1 MKTPPFTFDIDDI
14 KRSVFSSD
22 FSKGL
27 EYYRKGKVISAEI
40 DIKSDSSYTI
50 YSSTHG
56 SGINIYQQEI
66 TVEKRDGEDG
76 VTIEGICSCPVE
88 YDCKHVVASLLYVSE
103 EIGDNPPISDIPWL
117 DTLVSFE
124 SKKETQEV
132 EPEYRLEYRL
142 LYKDAGITE
151 DLKLFRAKLLKSGS
165 YSKGAKL
172 ELYDIVRYT
181 YSPKYEY
188 LTGEDRTILAMIGAM
203 MGESWSYSV
212 DLRGELGASIVKMMI
227 DTGKAYYAN
236 SKKTLRY
243 CETPITP
250 KFDWSRNSKGE
261 YILTSNIDR
270 DRLLPTQPPLVV
282 DVESDTIHPIAG
294 DLSPELILHL
304 LKAPP
309 IEEEHLSL
317 FIRKSFDKLPKLPIP
332 IPPELID
339 GKTVEAKPLP
349 KLLIYPDSDESRSY
363 RVELKFIYADTE
375 LAPYPQK
382 EQEYIKRSGDII
394 LIKRDLD
401 SEESAIDRLKQSGFI
416 LCSDSNSLFCS
427 TLPKESQA
435 GIERWRLFL
444 QNELENLKDEGWII
458 EDAEW
463 DFIEDIS
470 LDVESVKSD
479 TDEWFELS
487 FTVEIEGN
495 QIPLLPI
502 VTTLIREFDS
512 VDELP
517 ENLNLYLGDGRYIH
531 TPSSRI
537 SPILSTLYELYD
549 EKSGSVRVKPYNAHL
564 LGSLAEQSDIN
575 WIGSREI
582 AILSKQMRD
591 FRGIEDMEPSPHL
604 KAELREYQRRGVSWL
619 GFLHRFKFGGILAD
633 DMGLGKT
640 LQTLAFLQRLKYD
653 GELNKPALVIMPTS
667 LLGNWRSEIEKFT
680 PDMKYIML
688 YGNNRDEIYPQL
700 EKSDIILTS
709 YQIAQRDSAILKKLE
724 FSYLIL
730 DEAQKIKNP
739 RAKITLSVKQ
749 FKAEHRLALTGTP
762 MENHLGE
769 LWSIFDF
776 LMRGFLGN
784 QPFFKKAYQNPIEK
798 DNDITKKDR
807 LRRKISPFM
816 LRRSKDEVLDEL
828 PEKIEILRKVPFG
841 AKQALLYENI
851 RVAMESKVK
860 EEISKKG
867 IARSRIMILDALLKL
882 RQICCDPSLLS
893 ISQAK
898 HIHESAKR
906 EMLMELLEELIA
918 EGRKILLFSQ
928 FTSMLSIIEE
938 DLKAKGYKYS
948 KLTGST
954 RDREAVID
962 RFKEDDCNIF
972 LISLKAGGVGLNLIE
987 ADTVIHYDP
996 WWNPAVENQ
1005 ATDRAYRI
1013 GQTKTLFVYKLI
1025 VENSIEEKILQLQ
1038 ESKSSLQKGIY
1049 SEAEGEGEKMIDAE
1063 ELMSLL
1069 SE

>member
-27 EYYRKGKVISAEI
+27 EYYRKGKVISAKI
-40 DIKSDSSYTI
+40 DIKSDNSYTI

-66 TVEKRDGEDG
+66 NIEKKDDN

-88 YDCKHVVASLLYVSE
+88 YDCKHVVASLLYVNE
-103 EIGDNPPISDIPWL
+103 KIGNNPPVSDIPWL
-117 DTLVSFE
+117 DTLISFQTNKQTKD
-124 SKKETQEV
+124 S

-142 LYKDAGITE
+142 LYKDAGIIE

-181 YSPKYEY
+181 YSPKYNY
-188 LTGEDRTILAMIGAM
+188 LTGKDRTILAMIGAM

-212 DLRGELGASIVKMMI
+212 DLRDELGASIVKMMI

-236 SKKTLRY
+236 SKKPLRY
-243 CETPITP
+243 SDNPITP
-250 KFDWSRNSKGE
+250 KFDWSKNENGE
-261 YILTSNIDR
+261 YILTSNIYR
-270 DRLLPTQPPLVV
+270 DRLLLTQPPLVV
-282 DVESDTIHPIAG
+282 DDSSDTIHPIAG
-294 DLSPELILHL
+294 DISPELLLHL

-309 IEEEHLSL
+309 IGEEHLSM
-317 FIRKSFDKLPKLPIP
+317 FVKKSFDKLPKLPIP
-332 IPPELID
+332 IPVELID
-339 GKTVEAKPLP
+339 GKTVETKPVP
-349 KLLIYPDSDESRSY
+349 KLLIYPDSDESKSY
-363 RVELKFIYADTE
+363 RVELHFIYDDIE
-375 LAPYPQK
+375 ISPYPEK
-382 EQEYIKRSGDII
+382 EQEYIKKDNDVI

-401 SEESAIDRLKQSGFI
+401 SEKLAIGRLKNSGFI

-444 QNELENLKDEGWII
+444 QNEIESLKDDGWVVV
-458 EDAEW
+458 DAQW

-487 FTVEIEGN
+487 FTVEIDGN

-517 ENLNLYLGDGRYIH
+517 QNLNLYLGEGRYIH
-531 TPSSRI
+531 TPSSKI
-537 SPILSTLYELYD
+537 APILSTLYELYD
-549 EKSGSVRVKPYNAHL
+549 EKSGKVRVKPYNAHL
-564 LGSLAEQSDIN
+564 IGSLAERADIK

-591 FRGIEDMEPSPHL
+591 FRGIEELEPSPHL
-604 KAELREYQRRGVSWL
+604 KAELREYQQRGVSWL
-619 GFLHRFKFGGILAD
+619 GFLHRFRFGGILAD

-653 GELNKPALVIMPTS
+653 GKLNKPALVIMPTS

-688 YGNNRDEIYPQL
+688 YGNNRDELYPQL
-700 EKSDIILTS
+700 DKSDIILTS
-709 YQIAQRDSAILKKLE
+709 YQIAQRDSDILKKLE

-776 LMRGFLGN
+776 LMKGFLGN

-798 DNDITKKDR
+798 DNDITKKER

-851 RVAMESKVK
+851 RVAMENKVK

-867 IARSRIMILDALLKL
+867 IERSRIMILDALLKL

-898 HIHESAKR
+898 HVHESAKR
-906 EMLMELLEELIA
+906 EMLLELLEELIA
-918 EGRKILLFSQ
+918 EGRKILIFSQ
-928 FTSMLSIIEE
+928 FTSMLSLIED

-948 KLTGST
+948 KLTGAT
-954 RDREAVID
+954 KNREAVID

-1025 VENSIEEKILQLQ
+1025 IENSIEEKILKLQ
-1038 ESKSSLQKGIY
+1038 ESKSLLQKGIY
-1049 SEAEGEGEKMIDAE
+1049 SKGEGEGDKVIDAE
-1063 ELMSLL
+1063 ELISLL

>member
-1 MKTPPFTFDIDDI
+1 
-14 KRSVFSSD
+14 
-22 FSKGL
+22 
-27 EYYRKGKVISAEI
+27 
-40 DIKSDSSYTI
+40 
-50 YSSTHG
+50 
-56 SGINIYQQEI
+56 
-66 TVEKRDGEDG
+66 
-76 VTIEGICSCPVE
+76 
-88 YDCKHVVASLLYVSE
+88 
-103 EIGDNPPISDIPWL
+103 
-117 DTLVSFE
+117 
-124 SKKETQEV
+124 
-132 EPEYRLEYRL
+132 
-142 LYKDAGITE
+142 
-151 DLKLFRAKLLKSGS
+151 
-165 YSKGAKL
+165 
-172 ELYDIVRYT
+172 
-181 YSPKYEY
+181 
-188 LTGEDRTILAMIGAM
+188 
-203 MGESWSYSV
+203 
-212 DLRGELGASIVKMMI
+212 
-227 DTGKAYYAN
+227 
-236 SKKTLRY
+236 
-243 CETPITP
+243 
-250 KFDWSRNSKGE
+250 
-261 YILTSNIDR
+261 
-270 DRLLPTQPPLVV
+270 
-282 DVESDTIHPIAG
+282 
-294 DLSPELILHL
+294 
-304 LKAPP
+304 
-309 IEEEHLSL
+309 
-317 FIRKSFDKLPKLPIP
+317 
-332 IPPELID
+332 
-339 GKTVEAKPLP
+339 
-349 KLLIYPDSDESRSY
+349 
-363 RVELKFIYADTE
+363 
-375 LAPYPQK
+375 
-382 EQEYIKRSGDII
+382 
-394 LIKRDLD
+394 
-401 SEESAIDRLKQSGFI
+401 
-416 LCSDSNSLFCS
+416 
-427 TLPKESQA
+427 
-435 GIERWRLFL
+435 
-444 QNELENLKDEGWII
+444 
-458 EDAEW
+458 
-463 DFIEDIS
+463 
-470 LDVESVKSD
+470 
-479 TDEWFELS
+479 
-487 FTVEIEGN
+487 
-495 QIPLLPI
+495 
-502 VTTLIREFDS
+502 
-512 VDELP
+512 
-517 ENLNLYLGDGRYIH
+517 
-531 TPSSRI
+531 
-537 SPILSTLYELYD
+537 
-549 EKSGSVRVKPYNAHL
+549 
-564 LGSLAEQSDIN
+564 
-575 WIGSREI
+575 
-582 AILSKQMRD
+582 
-591 FRGIEDMEPSPHL
+591 
-604 KAELREYQRRGVSWL
+604 
-619 GFLHRFKFGGILAD
+619 
-633 DMGLGKT
+633 MGLGKT

-1049 SEAEGEGEKMIDAE
+1049 SEAEGKGEKMIDAE
-1063 ELMSLL
+1063 ELISLL